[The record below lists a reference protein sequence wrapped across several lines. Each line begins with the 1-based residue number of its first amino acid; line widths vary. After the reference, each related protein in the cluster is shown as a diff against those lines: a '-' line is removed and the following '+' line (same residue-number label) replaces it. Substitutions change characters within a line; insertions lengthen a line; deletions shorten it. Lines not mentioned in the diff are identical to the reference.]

1 MGMKANEYWTICS
14 AYHTRHWSHNLIR
27 NYQVAGFLS
36 ITAWTFLPLAIPSPY
51 RTSLLATDWWLFIPQ
66 NMIKGRWRQG
76 YYYQWYFILLE
87 SVLGSLCRASK
98 GRHFSPPFIRH
109 LYLFSYF
116 TDERAITNP
125 AVDINVIMAGLLYHI
140 TSLYKHFIG
149 RIMVYTESC
158 SFHVETVRYSLHK
171 LSWCTE

>member
-1 MGMKANEYWTICS
+1 MAHGNEGNEYWTICS
-14 AYHTRHWSHNLIR
+14 AYHTQHWSHNLIR
-27 NYQVAGFLS
+27 NYQVARFPFHY
-36 ITAWTFLPLAIPSPY
+36 WTFLPLPIPSPY

-66 NMIKGRWRQG
+66 NMIKERWRQG
-76 YYYQWYFILLE
+76 YYYQWYILFYLRVFWGH
-87 SVLGSLCRASK
+87 SVGLQREGY
-98 GRHFSPPFIRH
+98 FFPPFIRH

-140 TSLYKHFIG
+140 TSLKHFIG

-158 SFHVETVRYSLHK
+158 SFHVETVR
-171 LSWCTE
+171 